1 MVLAVSSGL
10 IIGVVIAA
18 IVGLFLFIFVGMYNG
33 LVRKRNRAQNAW
45 AQVDVQLKRRHDLI
59 PNLVET
65 VKGYAAHERG
75 TFDEVTQARTAA
87 QQAQGPQAQAQAENV
102 LTQALGKLFA
112 VAENYPTLRATENFQ
127 QLQAQ
132 LSETESNIAV
142 SRQVYNDTVL
152 TYDNALQTLP
162 TSIIAGIFNFQA
174 REYFQ
179 ADDGDRAV
187 PQVSF
192 AAPPADSSAPPVS
205 FDAPPA
211 EPSPPPESPPP
222 PAS

>member
-1 MVLAVSSGL
+1 
-10 IIGVVIAA
+10 
-18 IVGLFLFIFVGMYNG
+18 MYNG
-33 LVRKRNRAQNAW
+33 LVRKRNRSENAW

-112 VAENYPTLRATENFQ
+112 VAEAYPQLRATENFQ

-142 SRQVYNDTVL
+142 ARQVYNDTVL
-152 TYDNALQTLP
+152 IYDNALETLP
-162 TSIIAGIFNFQA
+162 TSIIAGIFNFRP

-179 ADDGDRAV
+179 AEDGDRAA

-192 AAPPADSSAPPVS
+192 AASEAPETLPAPVTPAAPEPPAPSS
-205 FDAPPA
+205 
-211 EPSPPPESPPP
+211 
-222 PAS
+222 